1 MAVNP
6 LPEKVVNFNVYS
18 EGEKLVGVTGEVTL
32 PNLEAMTET
41 ISGAGIA
48 GEIES
53 PTPGH
58 FGSITIEIPF
68 RIIYD
73 KSFRL
78 MVPEGQTIT
87 LRAAQQSYD
96 VAGGTI
102 NYRGLKISLKVMPK
116 NLNLGTLGVGTP
128 TETTNA
134 LEVLYMK
141 IDENDKTLLELDKIN
156 FIYVVNGVDVLK
168 GVREL
173 I

>member
-41 ISGAGIA
+41 INGAGIA

-58 FGSITIEIPF
+58 FGSIIIEIPF

-96 VAGGTI
+96 VAGGT
-102 NYRGLKISLKVMPK
+102 
-116 NLNLGTLGVGTP
+116 
-128 TETTNA
+128 
-134 LEVLYMK
+134 
-141 IDENDKTLLELDKIN
+141 
-156 FIYVVNGVDVLK
+156 
-168 GVREL
+168 
-173 I
+173 